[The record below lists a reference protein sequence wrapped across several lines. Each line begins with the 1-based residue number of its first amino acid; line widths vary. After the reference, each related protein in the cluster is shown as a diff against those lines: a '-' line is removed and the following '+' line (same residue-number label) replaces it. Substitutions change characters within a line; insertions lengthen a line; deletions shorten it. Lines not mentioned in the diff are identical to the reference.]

1 MASFKLFFVA
11 LFLAVSFSNMGMG
24 LAARQLLQMPAL
36 PNLPTLPPLPSAT
49 VPSLP
54 QPTTTLP
61 QPAFPSGGL
70 PPLPS
75 AG

>member
-1 MASFKLFFVA
+1 
-11 LFLAVSFSNMGMG
+11 MGMG

-36 PNLPTLPPLPSAT
+36 PNLPT
-49 VPSLP
+49 
-54 QPTTTLP
+54 PTTTLP